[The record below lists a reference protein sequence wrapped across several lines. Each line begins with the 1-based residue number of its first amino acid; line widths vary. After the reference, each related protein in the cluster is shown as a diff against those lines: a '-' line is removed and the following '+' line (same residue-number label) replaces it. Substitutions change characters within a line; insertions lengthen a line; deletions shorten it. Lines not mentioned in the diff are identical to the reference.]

1 MEEKIRSILS
11 AILEVEPAG
20 IDDGFGPHSC
30 QNWDSLSNL
39 RIIAA
44 LEKEF
49 SLRFTWPEINS
60 MTDFS
65 RIRQVI
71 GRRAAG
77 APSREGA

>member
-11 AILEVEPAG
+11 AILEVEPAS
-20 IDDGFGPHSC
+20 IDGGFGPHSC
-30 QNWDSLSNL
+30 QSWDSLSNL

-65 RIRQVI
+65 RIRQVV
-71 GRRAAG
+71 GSRAAG